1 MFTVYVQHFNYNT
14 YYTTDQ
20 DVGAW
25 PCSICRAQISYNFS
39 HDMTETLMRE
49 LSLDWPTAVS
59 MFHKAIV
66 RRRQMREVQMHML
79 EDLLER
85 MEIQNVDSI

>member
-1 MFTVYVQHFNYNT
+1 MFTVYVHHFDYNA

-25 PCSICRAQISYNFS
+25 LCSICRAQISYNFG
-39 HDMTETLMRE
+39 HNTIETLMRE
-49 LSLDWPTAVS
+49 LSVDRPTAVNL
-59 MFHKAIV
+59 FHEAIV
-66 RRRQMREVQMHML
+66 RRRQMREAQMRML

-85 MEIQNVDSI
+85 MDN